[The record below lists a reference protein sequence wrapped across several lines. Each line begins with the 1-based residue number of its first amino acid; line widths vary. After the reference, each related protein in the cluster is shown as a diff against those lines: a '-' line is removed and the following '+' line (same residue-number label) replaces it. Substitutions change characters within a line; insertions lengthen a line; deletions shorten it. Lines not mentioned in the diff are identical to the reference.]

1 MTTKIF
7 LLMILLHVIDDFHL
21 QGILA
26 NMKQKEWW
34 RKQEGYN
41 DLYKNDYKTA
51 LFIHSLSWAIIISL
65 PFWWIQIP
73 FGWVSLFIAIN
84 TGIHYYDDD
93 LKCNK
98 YKINLYTDQA
108 IHFIQIF
115 VTWLILG
122 YVT

>member
-1 MTTKIF
+1 MTTNIF

-65 PFWWIQIP
+65 PFWCIQIP
-73 FGWVSLFIAIN
+73 VGWASLFIVIN
-84 TGIHYYDDD
+84 TGIHYYVDD

-98 YKINLYTDQA
+98 HKINLYTDQA

-115 VTWLILG
+115 VTWFVLG